1 MSQYKATRNIEA
13 SILDY
18 ITPLIASAGFT
29 GVSIEKTFANVSGDN
44 LPVVLVRSGDTE
56 HERWELGSDLT
67 KRFVIVLVDIYC
79 KSDGL
84 KLDLTDYLVSK
95 LKLGMSYYQ
104 YTITSGVVTN
114 KTLLGRITVAT
125 PIPVAQV
132 DLNVDKSD
140 LSVVDRYH
148 SLISLSCSIT
158 VLEN

>member
-1 MSQYKATRNIEA
+1 MGQYRASRNIEK
-13 SILDY
+13 SIIDY

-29 GVSIEKTFANVSGDN
+29 GVSIEKTYANVSGDN
-44 LPVVLVRSGDTE
+44 LPAVLVRSSDTD

-67 KRFVIVLVDIYC
+67 KRFPLILIDVYC

-95 LKLGMSYYQ
+95 LKLGMDYYQ
-104 YTITSGVVTN
+104 YTITSGVVTD

-125 PIPVAQV
+125 PILVAQV

-140 LSVVDRYH
+140 LSIVDRFH
-148 SLISLSCSIT
+148 SLISLSCSINI
-158 VLEN
+158 LEN